1 MKEPKSTGMIRKV
14 DELGR
19 IVIPIELRNLFGI
32 VEKTEMEL
40 FVDGNRI
47 ILEKHELSC
56 NFCGNTENLIEF
68 KERRI
73 CQKCLEELMKSSTKK

>member
-73 CQKCLEELMKSSTKK
+73 CQKYLEELMKSSTKK